1 MTFHDSQGQPMLS
14 YHAKNGNNDSQFG
27 SKYKVDE
34 PETAVLKDITVD
46 DGSPTNNGMG
56 PGGFQLK
63 GSNFNIAS
71 SGTLMQNIDG

>member
-14 YHAKNGNNDSQFG
+14 YQAKNGNNDSQFG

-34 PETAVLKDITVD
+34 PETAGLKDVTVD
-46 DGSPTNNGMG
+46 DGSPRNRGMG

-71 SGTLMQNIDG
+71 SGTLM